1 MSFQGAWGLFSALFT
16 GVGPSRPS
24 RGCRAV
30 WQRLITNTKAPFSSE
45 ASRLEYVQQP
55 AEGGLRGI
63 RKLPPKARPS
73 FASRCPCSPS
83 SQVPSPKE
91 PPEGAPP
98 TTTTEAAG
106 KGPGS
111 HTREGIVLGRG
122 GCLLHP
128 PALPRTGRQSAAASD
143 KAAVTH
149 PDQGDLSGCWV
160 GR

>member
-73 FASRCPCSPS
+73 FAAQCPCSPS

-98 TTTTEAAG
+98 HHHRSSRQRTGFPHPGGYCPGQGGLPAAPSRFTQNWTTECCCLG
-106 KGPGS
+106 QGCS
-111 HTREGIVLGRG
+111 HA
-122 GCLLHP
+122 P
-128 PALPRTGRQSAAASD
+128 
-143 KAAVTH
+143 
-149 PDQGDLSGCWV
+149 
-160 GR
+160 